1 MLFKFSAIPRFR
13 RFETWYDRT
22 TFEPWSEE
30 KIHWLFQNKYRRMIV
45 EVLSRGPRSEEELF
59 EVLVV
64 KMEPLLAD
72 PSKVKVFLRVPRE
85 ALTSHLDSMLKLRAI
100 LKGDDGRFRLNIVLL
115 NREKVEEL
123 ERIAEDVAEKTA
135 LEISKHKSELEALN
149 SGEGDDRLGGIIDPL
164 LERVGFK
171 AIERLSPSY
180 QWERFARWVE
190 EVDLNEL
197 KNLPSSSK
205 NRKKSIK
212 ENQKED

>member
-1 MLFKFSAIPRFR
+1 MFKFSGVPRFR

-45 EVLSRGPRSEEELF
+45 EVLSKGPKSEEELF
-59 EVLVV
+59 EALVV
-64 KMEPLLAD
+64 RKEPLLAD
-72 PSKVKVFLRVPRE
+72 PSKVKVSLQVPRE
-85 ALTSHLDSMLKLRAI
+85 ALRSHLDSMEKLRAI
-100 LKGDDGRFRLNIVLL
+100 LKGEDGKYRLNIVLL
-115 NREKVEEL
+115 KREEVEEL

-135 LEISKHKSELEALN
+135 LEISKHKGELEAL
-149 SGEGDDRLGGIIDPL
+149 SSDKEDRLREIIDPL
-164 LERVGFK
+164 LEKVGLK
-171 AIERLSPSY
+171 AIERISPHY

-197 KNLPSSSK
+197 KNLPSSRK

-212 ENQKED
+212 KD